1 MDIMRIIMVA
11 DLFERSY
18 SDFISELKD
27 NGGLKTFMGVKK
39 YKWSYYYPSEGYYVG
54 FKLIVAIDAENYELS
69 GYELHDGCP
78 NDAIILIP
86 LIEKLHSVKR
96 MRMGDVIICDMGSNS
111 LKIYITTI
119 NRFFVITIIYPGMN
133 TNMSEI
139 DANLVPSLD
148 IWAGEG
154 YLLDIWNKIRSGK
167 NSLG

>member
-1 MDIMRIIMVA
+1 M
-11 DLFERSY
+11 
-18 SDFISELKD
+18 
-27 NGGLKTFMGVKK
+27 
-39 YKWSYYYPSEGYYVG
+39 
-54 FKLIVAIDAENYELS
+54 IVAIYAENYELS

-133 TNMSEI
+133 TNVRLMQISFHHSIYGLERVI
-139 DANLVPSLD
+139 CLTF
-148 IWAGEG
+148 G
-154 YLLDIWNKIRSGK
+154 IRSDQARIP
-167 NSLG
+167 